1 MKQNC
6 FPSSQPS
13 ACSNSWGYYSPG
25 KIFHFFPVE
34 LDEVSVNPSL
44 WPAEFLLNGGSTIWS
59 VNCSSNFCTVWKFDK
74 EMFCYI
80 KVIPE
85 LLKWYWTEY
94 QPLGMLQQLE
104 LPQFSS
110 RSNSSIN
117 DHDSSRNNTN
127 RNYNV
132 LMKDI
137 QFYTI
142 FHGSDRNN
150 KSVNMLFKT
159 STFPWLLH

>member
-1 MKQNC
+1 
-6 FPSSQPS
+6 
-13 ACSNSWGYYSPG
+13 
-25 KIFHFFPVE
+25 
-34 LDEVSVNPSL
+34 
-44 WPAEFLLNGGSTIWS
+44 
-59 VNCSSNFCTVWKFDK
+59 
-74 EMFCYI
+74 MFCYI

-117 DHDSSRNNTN
+117 DHDSNRNNTN

-159 STFPWLLH
+159 STFP